1 MGQKNLNYLL
11 DVLKKSQVKLEL
23 GDSLNKELDD
33 LLKNSPLESEYKNSY
48 YKSTNFT
55 PKKKPSLFA
64 RFKKSVNNFFKK
76 IKNSKVVKFIFN
88 LWSNNV
94 TKPIQERKA
103 KKSREK
109 YVKELKKNF
118 NETFNVDT
126 NHINKLIDATKP
138 NLNEDYKIDHLIEN
152 SVEINKLK
160 SKGKVGDAAALTL
173 EKPLLKATNAV
184 EFVVYNKSAEERI
197 LADKT
202 DLMTFLRAQ
211 LNNYIFTL
219 DVTLTKE
226 PSNVKLYTPQ
236 DKYKRLLELNPS
248 IGKLKQTFDLD
259 IEF

>member
-1 MGQKNLNYLL
+1 MRTKEEFM
-11 DVLKKSQVKLEL
+11 KSIGV
-23 GDSLNKELDD
+23 STSNKFEENFKRTD
-33 LLKNSPLESEYKNSY
+33 
-48 YKSTNFT
+48 FT

-64 RFKKSVNNFFKK
+64 RLKKSVNNFLKK

-109 YVKELKKNF
+109 YLKELKNNF

-160 SKGKVGDAAALTL
+160 SKGKVAPFIYEPEIVDIHNENLNL
-173 EKPLLKATNAV
+173 ENPELYKLIDDDG
-184 EFVVYNKSAEERI
+184 RI
-197 LADKT
+197 AK
-202 DLMTFLRAQ
+202 
-211 LNNYIFTL
+211 NE
-219 DVTLTKE
+219 LTKQE
-226 PSNVKLYTPQ
+226 NFIKRKEKLTA
-236 DKYKRLLELNPS
+236 DGYK
-248 IGKLKQTFDLD
+248 K
-259 IEF
+259 

>member
-138 NLNEDYKIDHLIEN
+138 NLNEDYKIYHLIEN

-160 SKGKVGDAAALTL
+160 SKGKVAPFIYEPEIVDIHNENLNL
-173 EKPLLKATNAV
+173 ENPELHKLIDDDC
-184 EFVVYNKSAEERI
+184 RI
-197 LADKT
+197 AK
-202 DLMTFLRAQ
+202 
-211 LNNYIFTL
+211 NE
-219 DVTLTKE
+219 LTKQE
-226 PSNVKLYTPQ
+226 NFIKRKEKLTA
-236 DKYKRLLELNPS
+236 DGYK
-248 IGKLKQTFDLD
+248 K
-259 IEF
+259 

>member
-76 IKNSKVVKFIFN
+76 IKNSKTIKNIFN
-88 LWSNNV
+88 FWYNNV

-103 KKSREK
+103 KKEREK

-160 SKGKVGDAAALTL
+160 SKGKVAPFIYEPEIVDIHNENLNL
-173 EKPLLKATNAV
+173 ENPELHKLIDDD
-184 EFVVYNKSAEERI
+184 SRI
-197 LADKT
+197 AK
-202 DLMTFLRAQ
+202 
-211 LNNYIFTL
+211 NE
-219 DVTLTKE
+219 LTKQE
-226 PSNVKLYTPQ
+226 NFIKRKEKLTA
-236 DKYKRLLELNPS
+236 DGYK
-248 IGKLKQTFDLD
+248 K
-259 IEF
+259 

>member
-1 MGQKNLNYLL
+1 MGQKNLNHLL

-160 SKGKVGDAAALTL
+160 SKGKVAPFIYEPEIVDIHNENLNL
-173 EKPLLKATNAV
+173 ENPELHKLIDDDG
-184 EFVVYNKSAEERI
+184 RI
-197 LADKT
+197 AK
-202 DLMTFLRAQ
+202 
-211 LNNYIFTL
+211 NE
-219 DVTLTKE
+219 LTKQE
-226 PSNVKLYTPQ
+226 NFIKRKEKLTT
-236 DKYKRLLELNPS
+236 DGYK
-248 IGKLKQTFDLD
+248 K
-259 IEF
+259 

>member
-160 SKGKVGDAAALTL
+160 SKGKVAPFIYEPEIVDIHNENLNL
-173 EKPLLKATNAV
+173 ENPELHKLIDDDG
-184 EFVVYNKSAEERI
+184 RI
-197 LADKT
+197 AK
-202 DLMTFLRAQ
+202 
-211 LNNYIFTL
+211 NE
-219 DVTLTKE
+219 LTKQE
-226 PSNVKLYTPQ
+226 NFIKRKEKLTA
-236 DKYKRLLELNPS
+236 DGYK
-248 IGKLKQTFDLD
+248 K
-259 IEF
+259 

>member
-64 RFKKSVNNFFKK
+64 RLKKLVNNFFKK
-76 IKNSKVVKFIFN
+76 IKNSKTIKNIFN
-88 LWSNNV
+88 FWYNNV

-103 KKSREK
+103 KKEREK

-160 SKGKVGDAAALTL
+160 SKSKVAPFIYEPEIVDIHNENLNL
-173 EKPLLKATNAV
+173 ENPELHKLIDDDG
-184 EFVVYNKSAEERI
+184 RI
-197 LADKT
+197 AK
-202 DLMTFLRAQ
+202 
-211 LNNYIFTL
+211 NE
-219 DVTLTKE
+219 LTKQE
-226 PSNVKLYTPQ
+226 NFIKRKEKLTA
-236 DKYKRLLELNPS
+236 DGYK
-248 IGKLKQTFDLD
+248 K
-259 IEF
+259 

>member
-64 RFKKSVNNFFKK
+64 RFKKTVNNFFKK

-160 SKGKVGDAAALTL
+160 SKGKVAPFIYEPEIVDIHNENLNL
-173 EKPLLKATNAV
+173 ENPELHKLIDDDG
-184 EFVVYNKSAEERI
+184 RI
-197 LADKT
+197 AK
-202 DLMTFLRAQ
+202 
-211 LNNYIFTL
+211 NE
-219 DVTLTKE
+219 LTKQE
-226 PSNVKLYTPQ
+226 NFIKRKEKLTA
-236 DKYKRLLELNPS
+236 DGYK
-248 IGKLKQTFDLD
+248 K
-259 IEF
+259 

>member
-1 MGQKNLNYLL
+1 MRTKEEFM
-11 DVLKKSQVKLEL
+11 KSIGV
-23 GDSLNKELDD
+23 STSNKFEENFKRTD
-33 LLKNSPLESEYKNSY
+33 
-48 YKSTNFT
+48 FT

-64 RFKKSVNNFFKK
+64 RLKKSVNNFLKK

-109 YVKELKKNF
+109 YLKELKNNF

-160 SKGKVGDAAALTL
+160 SKGKVAPFIYEPEIVDIHNENLNL
-173 EKPLLKATNAV
+173 ENPELYKLIDDDG
-184 EFVVYNKSAEERI
+184 RI
-197 LADKT
+197 AK
-202 DLMTFLRAQ
+202 
-211 LNNYIFTL
+211 NE
-219 DVTLTKE
+219 LTKQE
-226 PSNVKLYTPQ
+226 NFIKRKEKLTS
-236 DKYKRLLELNPS
+236 DGYK
-248 IGKLKQTFDLD
+248 K
-259 IEF
+259 